1 MAKDKG
7 EKQNYQG
14 NFQGV
19 ADDNKDKIDKLKK
32 EEKLDEETEYY
43 ARKFLEL

>member
-1 MAKDKG
+1 MAKNKE

-32 EEKLDEETEYY
+32 ENKIDEETEYY
-43 ARKFLEL
+43 TRKFLEL